1 MILKKSSVPT
11 IQTSPDHIHL
21 RHWQE
26 WLDSAVDPD
35 IIRLNVSSMK
45 GQRPYEYLCYSDKL
59 PRTNTGRLATWV
71 LRRYTH
77 TSSGGW
83 WCSGLDPL
91 NNWQPMMWGCFKPD
105 YPIRDKEGKL
115 IKYEHPFKVD
125 TRAFFLRVTLNIW
138 QKVAQSNNKPLPENI
153 TVTFDGEALG
163 FWQWVLENNIPIT
176 ITEGAKKAGAL
187 LSAGYAAV
195 ALPGI
200 DLGYRTPKDSAGNK
214 IGNSYLLPDLKH
226 FATIGRSVYFCFDHD
241 HKRKTVR
248 SVNRAISK
256 TGSLLT
262 SLGSNV
268 WVISWQQPEKGVDDF
283 LIVHGE
289 MVYEIVADNAASLE
303 IWLGKSYTRLTY
315 PADVIVNR
323 RYLGQVSIPDSASL
337 VAIKSPKGTGKTKEL
352 ESIVHD
358 AIAGGQWVLVVGH
371 RVQLLEALC
380 HRFGIPYITE
390 VRSSETGAVLG
401 YGLCID
407 SLHPE
412 SQARFNAQ
420 NWHNGVVIIDECE
433 QVIWHALNSK
443 TCQRERVPI
452 LRELKTLLGNVLQGN
467 GRVFLADA
475 DLSDL
480 SIDFVR
486 SLSGYCVEPW
496 VVVNEWQPGA
506 DDCWN
511 IHNYRG
517 RNPSGL
523 VDALKKHIA
532 GGGRPFVVTSAQK
545 AKSKWGTRTLESL
558 LQKDWTDLKIL
569 RIDSETIADP
579 SHPAYG
585 CIANLNEI
593 LQQYDIV
600 LASPSIETGVSLD
613 LKGHFTSVWGIF
625 LGVQA
630 ESSARQALARLRE
643 PVDRHIWAA
652 SHGIGMIGN
661 GSTSVKS
668 LLASQHKLAKANIK
682 LLLDSTLDDIELD
695 FQPESL
701 KTWAAMAVRVN
712 RGMVHYR
719 QSILEGLKA
728 EGHQVI
734 ELGEVVSDSVK
745 KAVTDT
751 RDENQLV
758 EAQAIEAEA
767 DVNEHEFDKLQE
779 QKAKTK
785 SERYRERKHLLQ
797 LRYGVPVDA
806 ALVLK
811 DDSGWHASIRLH
823 YYLTV
828 GREFLQMRDSKR
840 LKEQTEKGQ
849 GAVWKPDLNRGQMSA
864 AVACMENLGVLK
876 LLTSSGEVRASD
888 EVIQRMAMLALA
900 NRWDIKTAL
909 SITISEKDTP
919 IAIAQK
925 LLGKLGLKLTYLRR
939 EGSDGNRQRVY
950 GYTAKEDGRDE
961 VFAAWI
967 ARDEVALAAYA
978 TAAETPVTSTPGNK
992 DIITPPME
1000 VTRLEADAA

>member
-1 MILKKSSVPT
+1 MIIKKSSARL
-11 IQTSPDHIHL
+11 IQHRTDHIYL

-35 IIRLNVSSMK
+35 IIRLNVLSLQGMS
-45 GQRPYEYLCYSDKL
+45 PYEYLCYSDKL

-77 TSSGGW
+77 AERGGW

-115 IKYEHPFKVD
+115 IKYEHPLKAE
-125 TRAFFLRVTLNIW
+125 TRAFFLRVPRHIW
-138 QKVAQSNNKPLPENI
+138 LMVATRNNKPMPDNI

-187 LSAGYAAV
+187 LSAGYAAI

-200 DLGYRTPKDSAGNK
+200 DSGYRTPKDSAGNK

-226 FATIGRSVYFCFDHD
+226 FATIGRSVYICFDHD

-268 WVISWQQPEKGVDDF
+268 WVITWQQPEKGVDDF
-283 LIVHGE
+283 LFVHGE
-289 MVYEIVADNAASLE
+289 MVFEQVADNAASLE
-303 IWLGKSYTRLTY
+303 VWSGKSYHQLTY

-323 RYLGQVSIPDSASL
+323 RYLGQVSIPDSAQL
-337 VAIKSPKGTGKTKEL
+337 VAIKSPKGTGKTYSL
-352 ESIVHD
+352 ESVVHD
-358 AIAGGQWVLVVGH
+358 ALADGQWVLVIGH
-371 RVQLLEALC
+371 RVQLVEALC

-401 YGLCID
+401 LGLCTD

-443 TCQRERVPI
+443 TCQRSRVPI
-452 LRELKTLLGNVLQGN
+452 LRELKTLLCNVLQGS

-496 VVVNEWQPGA
+496 VVVNEWLPGP
-506 DDCWN
+506 DECWN
-511 IHNYRG
+511 VHNYRG
-517 RNPSGL
+517 KNPSGL
-523 VDALKKHIA
+523 VAALKKHIA
-532 GGGRPFVVTSAQK
+532 GGGRPFVVCSAQK

-558 LQKDWTDLKIL
+558 LEKEFPDLKII

-585 CIANLNEI
+585 CIGNLNEI

-613 LKGHFTSVWGIF
+613 LKGHFTSVWAIF

-652 SHGIGMIGN
+652 SHGIGQIGN
-661 GSTSVKS
+661 GSTSAKS
-668 LLASQHKLAKANIK
+668 LLASQHKLAKANIR
-682 LLLDSTLDDIELD
+682 LLLDSVLDDIELD

-701 KTWAAMAVRVN
+701 KTWAKMAARVN
-712 RGMVHYR
+712 MGMVHYR

-728 EGHQVI
+728 EGHRII
-734 ELGEVVSDSVK
+734 ELGEVVSDAVK

-751 RDENQLV
+751 RDENQLQ
-758 EAQAIEAEA
+758 EATAIEAEA
-767 DVNEHEFDKLQE
+767 DVNEHEFELLQE

-811 DDSGWHASIRLH
+811 DDSGWHAQIRLH

-840 LKEQTEKGQ
+840 LREQTEKGF
-849 GAVWKPDLNRGQMSA
+849 GAVWKPDFNRGQMSA

-876 LLTSSGEVRASD
+876 LLTENGEIRASD
-888 EVIQRMAMLALA
+888 DVIQRMAMIAKA

-909 SITISEKDTP
+909 SITISDKDTP
-919 IAIAQK
+919 IVIAQK
-925 LLGKLGLKLTYLRR
+925 LLGKMGLKLTYLRR
-939 EGSDGNRQRVY
+939 EGSDGARQRVY
-950 GYTAKEDGRDE
+950 GYTAPMDGRDY
-961 VFAAWI
+961 VFKAWI
-967 ARDEVALAAYA
+967 ARDEVASAAES

-992 DIITPPME
+992 EIITSPLDM
-1000 VTRLEADAA
+1000 TRLEADAA